1 MFRIVLSL
9 YLIVVAILGPG
20 LCCCAFGQ
28 FFVKRSDAKAPDES
42 QSSPCCHHHGKHNK
56 EAKPA
61 SPGNQQDP
69 PAPSCPCKQHQNIP
83 VAPVLSPTSLT
94 LLDFSQELQTTF
106 DLQSFVPVSIAFSA
120 SALNSTNMLHFVQ
133 LSAQDGLRAPFVLLC

>member
-1 MFRIVLSL
+1 MFRTVLSL

-28 FFVKRSDAKAPDES
+28 FFTTKCDAKTPEEAHA
-42 QSSPCCHHHGKHNK
+42 SPCCHHHGKHHD
-56 EAKPA
+56 AKPE
-61 SPGNQQDP
+61 SPGKGKDQQ
-69 PAPSCPCKQHQNIP
+69 APFCPCKQHQDIP

-94 LLDFSQELQTTF
+94 LLDFSQDSQSTF
-106 DLQSFVPVSIAFSA
+106 DLHSFVPVSIAFSV
-120 SALNSTNMLHFVQ
+120 SAVNSSNMLHFVQ